1 MTHRAPVFSCDDL
14 KVVRMGP
21 VHKERDLNLI
31 GSDSQK
37 RGRGV
42 EDMSKDMVGEG
53 RKTSAGDV
61 NKSKRNW
68 EKRNSKGVS
77 HDGRGVS
84 KWMSLLSR
92 LSPYWQ
98 NCSAPRDDPSFAHKL
113 SLIFLPRSSKQP
125 SASSAHLI
133 VLSIDGLQAR
143 HHYDLDDNHWCHWIL
158 HTILTI
164 EMK

>member
-1 MTHRAPVFSCDDL
+1 
-14 KVVRMGP
+14 MGP

-68 EKRNSKGVS
+68 EKRNSEGVS

-84 KWMSLLSR
+84 KWVSLLSVKSR

-98 NCSAPRDDPSFAHKL
+98 IDIGIVVRLVMTLLLLTSYRLSSFLVVVNNLPLISTPDCLEHRRLASPT
-113 SLIFLPRSSKQP
+113 SLRS
-125 SASSAHLI
+125 
-133 VLSIDGLQAR
+133 G
-143 HHYDLDDNHWCHWIL
+143 
-158 HTILTI
+158 
-164 EMK
+164 